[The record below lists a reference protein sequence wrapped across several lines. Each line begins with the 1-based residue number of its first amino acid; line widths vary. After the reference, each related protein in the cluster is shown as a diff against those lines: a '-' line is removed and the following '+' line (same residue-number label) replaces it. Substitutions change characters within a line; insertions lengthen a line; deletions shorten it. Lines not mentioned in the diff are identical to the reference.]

1 MISIDKF
8 YSRVMPYVQGCPE
21 PTASQAIL
29 DAAIEFCDSTNVMRQ
44 TLDTFF
50 TSKDVN
56 NYDIDMPNRQL
67 RVSKIL
73 AVCLD
78 DEKLSGVFE
87 QDSYYLPNREG
98 KPTAY
103 YTRRVDEAL
112 SLRFNVFPDD
122 RYSVEISAALA
133 PTRSATS
140 IETDL
145 YDYWGDAIVM
155 EAIAKLASMPQTV
168 FFNPALAVE
177 MASKAREQ
185 RHVARIESH
194 QGKVRGGTRVRLRP
208 LVR

>member
-29 DAAIEFCDSTNVMRQ
+29 DAAIEFCDKTNVMRQ

-50 TSKDVN
+50 TSKDVVD
-56 NYDIDMPNRQL
+56 YDIDLPSRQL

-73 AVCLD
+73 TVCLD
-78 DEKLSGVFE
+78 DDKLSGVFE

-98 KPTAY
+98 KPTGY

-112 SLRFNVFPDD
+112 TLRFNVTPDD
-122 RYSVEISAALA
+122 RYSVEVSAALS

-140 IETDL
+140 IESDL
-145 YDYWGDAIVM
+145 YDYWGDAIVS

-177 MASKAREQ
+177 MSNKSREQ
-185 RHVARIESH
+185 CHTARIESQ
-194 QGKVRGGTRVRLRP
+194 QGKVLGGTRVRLRP

>member
-29 DAAIEFCDSTNVMRQ
+29 DAAIEFCDRTNVMRQ
-44 TLDTFF
+44 TLDSFF

-56 NYDIDMPNRQL
+56 DYDLDLPSRQL
-67 RVSKIL
+67 RVSKVL

-78 DEKLSGVFE
+78 DKKLSGVFE
-87 QDSYYLPNREG
+87 DDSYRLSSREG
-98 KPTAY
+98 KPSAY

-112 SLRFNVFPDD
+112 SLRFNVLPDD
-122 RYSVEISAALA
+122 RYTVEVSAALS

-140 IETDL
+140 VETDL

-155 EAIAKLASMPQTV
+155 QAISKLASMPMTV
-168 FFNPALAVE
+168 FFNPALSVE
-177 MASKAREQ
+177 MANKAREQ
-185 RHVARIESH
+185 RHTARIESQ